1 MKTVFEKVFQL
12 SKHKTTAKTEVMAGI
27 TTFMT
32 MAYIL
37 AVNPSVLSA
46 AGMDAT
52 AVLLAT
58 ALSSFIGTAC
68 MALMANLPFALSAGM
83 GLNAFLAYTVVLGMG
98 YTWQVALL
106 AVFVEGLIFVVLS
119 LTNVREAI
127 FNAIPLTLKRGVS
140 VGIGLFICFI
150 GLQNAG
156 LAVDS
161 ATLVTITSFT
171 ENFSTHGI
179 CALLALIGL
188 FIMAALYLHHVRGAI
203 LLGILAAAEE
213 IRPLPEDAAFLRR
226 VMSQLLRVR
235 AARTP
240 PTAAPC
246 VLTEDCA
253 LAATV
258 FALCGRRLG
267 EARYIQLAQRAVGA
281 LTALSPGLPPSY
293 TPVSA
298 LNAQL
303 TCGAGAALALALLTL
318 GQAEELHTYRE
329 SGLRLLGA
337 TLHAFTTPDGLP
349 MHTPQDAAAF
359 FPRIP
364 AIWDSELPSPA
375 ALLLHAL
382 ALADACRPQAG
393 YKDAAL
399 VLWQAAAPY
408 ARQQPLACAG
418 LIDAAHFTLSESR
431 EAPP

>member
-203 LLGILAAAEE
+203 LLGILATWVIGMICQVAGIYVPDPANGFYT
-213 IRPLPEDAAFLRR
+213 LF
-226 VMSQLLRVR
+226 
-235 AARTP
+235 
-240 PTAAPC
+240 PTM
-246 VLTEDCA
+246 
-253 LAATV
+253 
-258 FALCGRRLG
+258 
-267 EARYIQLAQRAVGA
+267 A
-281 LTALSPGLPPSY
+281 LTDFSKLGLTFGQCFNVDFSN
-293 TPVSA
+293 VGIVNFIIVVFSF
-298 LNAQL
+298 LFVDIFD
-303 TCGAGAALALALLTL
+303 TL
-318 GQAEELHTYRE
+318 GTLIGVATKADMLDQGGEILPQVLSLAIVGRDMIIISSDSSWHETA
-329 SGLRLLGA
+329 LR
-337 TLHAFTTPDGLP
+337 
-349 MHTPQDAAAF
+349 QCSS
-359 FPRIP
+359 R
-364 AIWDSELPSPA
+364 PSWRKGC
-375 ALLLHAL
+375 
-382 ALADACRPQAG
+382 AC
-393 YKDAAL
+393 K
-399 VLWQAAAPY
+399 
-408 ARQQPLACAG
+408 PL
-418 LIDAAHFTLSESR
+418 
-431 EAPP
+431 

>member
-188 FIMAALYLHHVRGAI
+188 PLSVVLWFTAQELVLIIFGDQWTPSIPVFRILTLSVGVQIILSSSGSIFQAAGDTKNLFMCGLFSSILNVTGI
-203 LLGILAAAEE
+203 LLGIFWFGTLEAVATCITLTFTVNFAQCYWMMYRMTLHRSLRHFA
-213 IRPLPEDAAFLRR
+213 IQLISPLMVSILLIAVLYPLSLMTEGGNIFLTLI
-226 VMSQLLRVR
+226 VKSIIFF
-235 AARTP
+235 
-240 PTAAPC
+240 C
-246 VLTEDCA
+246 IFGC
-253 LAATV
+253 
-258 FALCGRRLG
+258 
-267 EARYIQLAQRAVGA
+267 YIQLTGEYDITGKAKSIINKNKR
-281 LTALSPGLPPSY
+281 
-293 TPVSA
+293 
-298 LNAQL
+298 
-303 TCGAGAALALALLTL
+303 
-318 GQAEELHTYRE
+318 
-329 SGLRLLGA
+329 
-337 TLHAFTTPDGLP
+337 
-349 MHTPQDAAAF
+349 
-359 FPRIP
+359 
-364 AIWDSELPSPA
+364 
-375 ALLLHAL
+375 
-382 ALADACRPQAG
+382 
-393 YKDAAL
+393 
-399 VLWQAAAPY
+399 
-408 ARQQPLACAG
+408 
-418 LIDAAHFTLSESR
+418 
-431 EAPP
+431 